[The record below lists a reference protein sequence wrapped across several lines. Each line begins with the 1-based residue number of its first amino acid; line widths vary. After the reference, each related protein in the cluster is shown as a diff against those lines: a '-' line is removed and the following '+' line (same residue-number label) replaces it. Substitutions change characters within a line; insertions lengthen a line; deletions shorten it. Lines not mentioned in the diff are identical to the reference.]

1 MAEPE
6 TQTFYPCS

>member
-6 TQTFYPCS
+6 TQPIYPCS